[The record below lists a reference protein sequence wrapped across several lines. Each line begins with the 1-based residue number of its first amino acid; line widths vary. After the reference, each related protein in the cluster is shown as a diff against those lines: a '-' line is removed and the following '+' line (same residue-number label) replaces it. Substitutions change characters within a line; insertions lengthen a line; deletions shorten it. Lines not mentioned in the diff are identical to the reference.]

1 MFEQKYFG
9 LPLWVWLVIISIIL
23 FSYNKSTNCTKP
35 QQIESKIETE
45 KFGEISKNK
54 IKVFNFNTS
63 WCGWSKRFQPE
74 WDKFSNQVKSDPTLT
89 HVEVYDVKCDDSKNE
104 SMCEKYQVPGYPHV
118 VIETNG
124 NTNQYNGERTAE
136 ALIKAVN

>member
-9 LPLWVWLVIISIIL
+9 IQLSIWLIIAGIVIIL
-23 FSYNKSTNCTKP
+23 FSYNKFGVCAELP
-35 QQIESKIETE
+35 QTEAE
-45 KFGEISKNK
+45 KFGEIPKTK